1 MTGTPLLHCRQVTKS
16 FGGLMALQD
25 ITFDLPA
32 GEILCVIGP
41 NGAGKSTLFNLLT
54 GIFPPTSGA
63 IDFQGRSLIGK
74 PAHHIVGLGIS
85 RTFQNSRLFG
95 DMSVLDNVLI
105 GMHSRTRGN
114 VLTAVFRHGLVRKR
128 LAEAAE
134 KSGALLKA
142 VSSELFDKRYQPAST
157 LPQADRR
164 RLEIAR
170 ALASEPRLLLLDEPS
185 AGMDDR
191 ETDALIEDIRKVRTN
206 RPAMSAII
214 IEHDMRLAAELPD
227 RVIVF
232 DHGQQI
238 ASGTFDEIR
247 QIKEVQEAYL
257 GK

>member
-1 MTGTPLLHCRQVTKS
+1 MTGTPLLQCRQVTKA
-16 FGGLMALQD
+16 FGGLKALQD
-25 ITFDLPA
+25 ITFDLFA

-54 GIFPPTSGA
+54 GIFPPTSGSL
-63 IDFQGRSLIGK
+63 DFQGGSLIGR
-74 PAHHIVGLGIS
+74 PAHKIVSLGIS

-114 VLTAVFRHGLVRKR
+114 VLTAVFRHGLVRRR
-128 LAEAAE
+128 LAKAAE
-134 KSGALLKA
+134 KAGTLLKA
-142 VSSELFDKRYQPAST
+142 VSGELYEKRYQPAST

-191 ETDALIEDIRKVRTN
+191 ETDALIEDIRKVQAS
-206 RPAMSAII
+206 RPDMSAII

-232 DHGQQI
+232 DHGRQI

-247 QIKEVQEAYL
+247 QIRNVQEAYL